1 MKRRSVLIVEDDPA
15 AARYAGS
22 ALREDSYDLRTVA
35 SGTEALIAMESSLSD
50 AVLLDL
56 GLPDMD
62 GLELLAMLKQRW
74 PDVPVILVTASED
87 VSTVFESVRRGAT
100 NYLVKPVAPAML
112 RAAVQKALATG
123 EVRRSGSDAG
133 IPEIVGASRKI
144 VEVRHL
150 AVLAARSD
158 ANVLI
163 TGDTGTGKELV
174 ARAIHRLS
182 SLSSRPFV
190 AHNCSLTPPGLF
202 ESQFFGHR
210 RGAFTGADRDH
221 VGLLEEAH
229 GGILF
234 LDELEC
240 LSSLHQ
246 AKLLRV
252 LDDGEVRPI
261 GSNDVRTVSVRFLA
275 ASNRDPGNLV
285 ESGRLREDLY
295 YRLRSIEIRLPPLRE
310 RPEDIPLL
318 ARRFLGEVGRSFMP
332 EALEALCGYSWPGNV
347 RELRNVVRRAS
358 SVSPDRPIAPRD
370 LGLREERTA
379 MSNGRSRQSATS
391 ESTGGTLEDAEFR
404 AIETA
409 LRESGGNRSL
419 AARALGIDRSTL
431 RRKVRRLHHS

>member
-1 MKRRSVLIVEDDPA
+1 MKGRSVLVVEDDLA
-15 AARYAGS
+15 AARYAAA
-22 ALREDSYDLRTVA
+22 ALRENFDDLRTVGG
-35 SGTEALIAMESSLSD
+35 GTEALIAMESRVSD
-50 AVLLDL
+50 VVLLDL

-62 GLELLAMLKQRW
+62 GLELLTMLKRRW
-74 PDVPVILVTASED
+74 PEVPVILVTAAED
-87 VSTVFESVRRGAT
+87 VSTVFESVRCGAT

-112 RAAVQKALATG
+112 SAAVQKALATSS
-123 EVRRSGSDAG
+123 VPRSCSDSG
-133 IPEIVGASRKI
+133 IPEIVGASRRV

-182 SLSSRPFV
+182 SLSRGPFI

-229 GGILF
+229 GGTLF

-240 LSSLHQ
+240 LSAIHQ

-261 GSNDVRTVSVRFLA
+261 GSNEVRTVSVRFLA
-275 ASNRDPGNLV
+275 ASNADPRDMVGA
-285 ESGRLREDLY
+285 GRLREDLY
-295 YRLRSIEIRLPPLRE
+295 YRLRSIEIHLPRLRE
-310 RPEDIPLL
+310 RPGDIPLL
-318 ARRFLGEVGRSFMP
+318 ARHFLGESGGSLTPQAMEV
-332 EALEALCGYSWPGNV
+332 LCSYSWPGNV
-347 RELRNVVRRAS
+347 RELRNVVRRAR

-370 LGLREERTA
+370 LGLRAE
-379 MSNGRSRQSATS
+379 SAVTS
-391 ESTGGTLEDAEFR
+391 ARFAGFVTTPENVGHTLEDAEVR

-409 LRESGGNRSL
+409 LREHGGNRSR